1 GLALRDQQLLHRLPR
16 VACVSESHNAAV
28 AVVRGPEPFQP
39 QGLPGSERFQRGAA
53 FLSGLDRRQPQL
65 PAVGKK
71 KRASVAHGCDSRGSK
86 FRASARILRCR
97 AGNEQCGERRDR
109 KTWQET
115 HDRMGTAGTDAPRQ
129 DRRHHERL
137 DCFRR
142 PQHPAAGGGSFMS
155 IRRALPDRR
164 TVLRSFAAAGALAAA
179 GARAQSNWPDHPV
192 RIIVPYP
199 AGGSTDVLSR
209 ILAERMKEMFG
220 QPFVIENRPG
230 AGGNIGI
237 AAVTSSPPDGYT
249 IGAATIGHF
258 AINQYLYSKMPYD
271 AERDMIPASLTWE
284 LPNVFVVAT
293 DHCPAKSVSE
303 FIAWAKQ
310 KGRVSYGSPVVCT
323 SPHLS
328 AVMFVKRTGLDA
340 VHVPFRGAAQTIPAM
355 LADDG
360 GCTDHGRGRGE
371 GFRRD
376 ILGRIR
382 VPGGHAAPDRGQ
394 DLGRHEADC
403 HR

>member
-1 GLALRDQQLLHRLPR
+1 MTS
-16 VACVSESHNAAV
+16 VAAAV
-28 AVVRGPEPFQP
+28 AV
-39 QGLPGSERFQRGAA
+39 A
-53 FLSGLDRRQPQL
+53 
-65 PAVGKK
+65 
-71 KRASVAHGCDSRGSK
+71 ASVAHGEDS
-86 FRASARILRCR
+86 
-97 AGNEQCGERRDR
+97 
-109 KTWQET
+109 
-115 HDRMGTAGTDAPRQ
+115 H
-129 DRRHHERL
+129 
-137 DCFRR
+137 
-142 PQHPAAGGGSFMS
+142 
-155 IRRALPDRR
+155 
-164 TVLRSFAAAGALAAA
+164 
-179 GARAQSNWPDHPV
+179 WPDHPV

-237 AAVTSSPPDGYT
+237 SAVTVSSPDGYT

-310 KGRVSYGSPVVCT
+310 KGRVSFGSPGVGT

-328 AVMFVKRTGLDA
+328 GVMFVKRTGIDA

-355 LADDG
+355 LAGDVNFAIDNLASYVPSIGSGKLRALAVTSAQRWPTMPDVPTMEEG
-360 GCTDHGRGRGE
+360 GMKDFIVTSWAAFVLPAGTPRAIIDKLASAMKQIAADPEVQKRFLVGGA
-371 GFRRD
+371 
-376 ILGRIR
+376 R
-382 VPGGHAAPDRGQ
+382 VLSSTPEEAMAYAVKERAIWKDVVAASGAKID
-394 DLGRHEADC
+394 
-403 HR
+403 